1 MLEEQM
7 CDMFGPD
14 ESDDEA
20 DDFCMHEEFEKE
32 NSAAPGYCSLCRLR
46 VDKHCA
52 VQIATQMQSHL
63 SQRSR
68 VNGNACKVK

>member
-1 MLEEQM
+1 MLEEQV

-14 ESDDEA
+14 ASDDEA

-46 VDKHCA
+46 VVKHYA
-52 VQIATQMQSHL
+52 VQITTHM
-63 SQRSR
+63 
-68 VNGNACKVK
+68 KVVQ

>member
-1 MLEEQM
+1 M

-46 VDKHCA
+46 VDKHYT
-52 VQIATQMQSHL
+52 VQITTHMHMQSHL
-63 SQRSR
+63 RQRSR
-68 VNGNACKVK
+68 VNGNACKVE